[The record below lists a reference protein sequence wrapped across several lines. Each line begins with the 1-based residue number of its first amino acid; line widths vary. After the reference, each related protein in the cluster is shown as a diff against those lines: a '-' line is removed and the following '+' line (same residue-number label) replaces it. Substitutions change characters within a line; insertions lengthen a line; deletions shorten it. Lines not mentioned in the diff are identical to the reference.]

1 MEQLK
6 LLSIEP
12 WWVHCVGLFQ
22 DGSVRKI
29 YLSPS
34 VQNYCYT
41 FEIGEDLGWRN
52 VKSLSSSRSHLVGL
66 TDDGRVQV
74 ESGSSYCFK
83 GVEAWHNA
91 ISISAG
97 YESTAG
103 ILGDGT
109 LIYSYNGGVDSLQC
123 DRKDVKAITLCART
137 VYGVDGAGTLFR
149 SEGGLTKILANDCD
163 KIIKLGVLGET
174 VYGLTT
180 GGDVKVLYGND
191 YDMENWSC
199 IVKIASS
206 NDHLLGLTNNGKVL
220 WKGKDSEQI
229 KALNP
234 DSKIVDIFAG
244 CYHSL
249 AMNESGFL
257 FSPKN
262 YWLRYW

>member
-6 LLSIEP
+6 LLRVEP
-12 WWVHCVGLFQ
+12 WWVHSIGLFH

-29 YLSPS
+29 YLIPS
-34 VQNYCYT
+34 NQSYCYT
-41 FEIGEDLGWRN
+41 YEIGEDLGWRN
-52 VKSLSSSRSHLVGL
+52 VKNLSSSRSHLVGL
-66 TDDGRVQV
+66 TEDGRVLV
-74 ESGSSYCFK
+74 ESGSSYYFK
-83 GVEAWHNA
+83 GVEAWHNV
-91 ISISAG
+91 ISVNTG

-109 LIYSYNGGVDSLQC
+109 LIYSYNGGVDPIQS

-137 VYGVDGAGTLFR
+137 IYGVDGAGTLFR
-149 SEGGLTKILANDCD
+149 CKEGFTEILANDCGN
-163 KIIKLGVLGET
+163 IITLGLLGAT

-191 YDMENWSC
+191 DDMENWSC

-206 NDHLLGLTNNGKVL
+206 NDHLLGLTINGKVL
-220 WKGKDSEQI
+220 WKGKDSDQV
-229 KALNP
+229 KALNT
-234 DSKIVDIFAG
+234 DCKIVDIFAG

-257 FSPKN
+257 FSSKN
-262 YWLRYW
+262 YWQRY